1 MIKDY
6 QNFKVLS
13 TKKYLNTANDY
24 IGVEVEHLF
33 FGKGIIVKAKDNL
46 DNTGYML
53 LIQFGEEY
61 LTINFTNII

>member
-1 MIKDY
+1 MIKDH

-13 TKKYLNTANDY
+13 TKKYLNTVNDY